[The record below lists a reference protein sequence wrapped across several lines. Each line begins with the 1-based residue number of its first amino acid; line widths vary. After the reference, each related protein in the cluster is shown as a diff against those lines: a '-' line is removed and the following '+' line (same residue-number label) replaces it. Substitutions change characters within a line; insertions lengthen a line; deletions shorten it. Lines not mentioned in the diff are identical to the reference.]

1 MLPLHIRRRSHAIVT
16 TMVVIVEIVITIEK
30 ATTAEVVG
38 DEVVSTLRI
47 GAKVRLVEPIS
58 SLTCHAIAGGG
69 GSLISTVPTANTWY
83 LCPLLPHTSLL

>member
-69 GSLISTVPTANTWY
+69 SLISTVPTANAWY